1 VSVHRTTTGYVV
13 RWREGAR
20 NRQRSFDRRAD
31 AQRWDAEVRR
41 RRQLGTLAQLDAG
54 IVTLNAYVIET
65 WTAVYAPMLA
75 ARTREVYA
83 HTFDRHIAPMLGD
96 LALHTIT
103 PAVVAR
109 WQAAVAPAGHE
120 ALAKARTVLSSIL
133 STAAE
138 AELITT
144 NPMRTVRAPRAPMHA
159 EVRPLAPASVEALR
173 AVLDQR
179 DAVLISLMAYAGLRP
194 GEARELRWGHVLD
207 HTLVVGASKTGQRR
221 TVRLLAPLA
230 TDLRAWRMASGR
242 PADDAPVIP
251 RPSDG
256 GVMSARSFNAWRD
269 GRGPKRSD
277 GKPSPRWGFAKALE
291 DAGLPHARPYDLR
304 HSFASLLLHEGR
316 SVIYV
321 ARQLGHDARY
331 TLGTY
336 GHVIDELD
344 GQPQVSAEDAIRA
357 ARTSGLR
364 RATS

>member
-1 VSVHRTTTGYVV
+1 MSVHRTTAGYVV

-41 RRQLGTLAQLDAG
+41 RRQNGTLAALDAG
-54 IVTLNAYVIET
+54 AVTLNAYVVDT

-75 ARTREVYA
+75 PRTREVYA
-83 HTFDRHIAPMLGD
+83 HTYDRHIAPTLGG

-103 PAVVAR
+103 PGVVAR

-120 ALAKARTVLSSIL
+120 ALVKARTVLSSIL

-138 AELITT
+138 AELIAI
-144 NPMRTVRAPRAPMHA
+144 NPIRTVRAPRAPMHA

-173 AVLDQR
+173 AVLSHR
-179 DAVLISLMAYAGLRP
+179 DAVLVSLLAYAGLRP
-194 GEARELRWGHVLD
+194 GEARTLRWGHVQER
-207 HTLVVGASKTGQRR
+207 TLVIGAPKTGKRR
-221 TVRLLAPLA
+221 TVRLLDPLA
-230 TDLRAWRMASGR
+230 ADLRAWRMASGR
-242 PADDAPVIP
+242 PADDQPVIP

-256 GVMSARSFNAWRD
+256 AVMSARSFNDWR
-269 GRGPKRSD
+269 GATFGP
-277 GKPSPRWGFAKALE
+277 ALTA
-291 DAGLPHARPYDLR
+291 AGLAGARPYDLR

-321 ARQLGHDARY
+321 ARQLGHNARY

-357 ARTSGLR
+357 ARAPVSR
-364 RATS
+364 EEAM